1 MTDLVFYDSSME
13 FHRERTMK
21 IRLPDRHFRLLALA
35 ALLSAALT
43 IGGVAAAADD
53 ADSLV
58 NASGVYTL
66 TNLHPDNEN
75 NRLYSVNY
83 QLPFLIPVCT
93 EVKITKIKKKR
104 MNFTVVESGR
114 EYDYNWH
121 KKATPGGLKGNI
133 VKYFGTECPEEEIKA
148 LSEVDQE
155 GIKKG
160 RVQKGM
166 TRRGLIIAMG
176 YPPEHV
182 TPDLEA
188 DEWMYWMNRFNR
200 TAVIFGA
207 DGTVEGT
214 RN

>member
-1 MTDLVFYDSSME
+1 MI
-13 FHRERTMK
+13 
-21 IRLPDRHFRLLALA
+21 IRLHERHFRILALA
-35 ALLSAALT
+35 ALLLAAVT
-43 IGGVAAAADD
+43 MGGAAVAVED

-83 QLPFLIPVCT
+83 QLPFLMPVCT
-93 EVKITKIKKKR
+93 EVKITKIKNKR

-121 KKATPGGLKGNI
+121 KKANPGGLKENI
-133 VKYFGTECPEEEIKA
+133 LLYFGHECPAEEIKT
-148 LSEVDQE
+148 LSEIDQE

-166 TRRGLIIAMG
+166 TRRGVIIAMG
-176 YPPEHV
+176 YPPPHV

-200 TAVIFGA
+200 MAVIFGE